1 MILIF
6 HLFLQFP
13 LQLLPLLL
21 HADKCP
27 LLRQLSNQ
35 PHPLQPGVGK
45 LPPDLPLHTHD
56 PVPAMEEEEETTG
69 LHQEIQQ
76 HLQQPHIFQ
85 PGHKGNYVL
94 KPKEEE
100 EERNSSWSQ
109 NLREASVTFMHGL
122 QIHVTQM
129 CLAKSFLLG
138 K

>member
-21 HADKCP
+21 HADKRP

-56 PVPAMEEEEETTG
+56 PVPAMEEEEETTS

-122 QIHVTQM
+122 PIHVTQM